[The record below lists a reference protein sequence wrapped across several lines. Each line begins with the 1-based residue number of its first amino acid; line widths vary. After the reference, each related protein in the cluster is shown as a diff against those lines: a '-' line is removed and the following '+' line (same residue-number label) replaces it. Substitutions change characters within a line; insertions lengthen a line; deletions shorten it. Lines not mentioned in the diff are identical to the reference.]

1 MRVTSRKRWR
11 VFESS
16 DMNSN
21 AQPYSGQ
28 DWTGMLLLDKTDVRP
43 RGETAVEPCDLLGLD
58 GTLCHVKRHANATGT
73 SHLAS

>member
-1 MRVTSRKRWR
+1 
-11 VFESS
+11 
-16 DMNSN
+16 
-21 AQPYSGQ
+21 
-28 DWTGMLLLDKTDVRP
+28 MLLLDKTDVRP